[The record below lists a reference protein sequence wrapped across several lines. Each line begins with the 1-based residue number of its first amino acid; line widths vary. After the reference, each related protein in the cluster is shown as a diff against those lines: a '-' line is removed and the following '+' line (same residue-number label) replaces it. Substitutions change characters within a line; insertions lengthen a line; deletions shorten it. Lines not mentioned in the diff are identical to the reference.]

1 MDTINV
7 SKTLSYILNFYFQLC
22 NIQATSWGYQSRFFR
37 VEAPFSNNSD
47 CTKSVFVHTKNILIS
62 NEKLDKSRFDNF
74 SADIWLDFSFY
85 MNTSTEW
92 NGCFQLRLL
101 LSVFKQ
107 EYYLNWQIF
116 WSLFS
121 FANLEN
127 EFGTKLSRWVIQ
139 GIMRSVIQN
148 RTFMVFSAWQSSTTG
163 FNVTCLQVL
172 VLRSFPRYLSL
183 VIADNLSKPG
193 LFQITLKKRN
203 RRNKSEDHF
212 FSCKEKYGWKWSPY
226 R

>member
-37 VEAPFSNNSD
+37 VEAPLSNNSD
-47 CTKSVFVHTKNILIS
+47 CTKSVFVHTKNILIL
-62 NEKLDKSRFDNF
+62 NEKLDKSRFDN
-74 SADIWLDFSFY
+74 IWLDFSFY

-92 NGCFQLRLL
+92 NDCFQLRLL

-107 EYYLNWQIF
+107 EYYLNWKIF
-116 WSLFS
+116 WFWFS

-139 GIMRSVIQN
+139 GIMRWVIQN
-148 RTFMVFSAWQSSTTG
+148 RTF
-163 FNVTCLQVL
+163 
-172 VLRSFPRYLSL
+172 
-183 VIADNLSKPG
+183 
-193 LFQITLKKRN
+193 
-203 RRNKSEDHF
+203 
-212 FSCKEKYGWKWSPY
+212 
-226 R
+226 